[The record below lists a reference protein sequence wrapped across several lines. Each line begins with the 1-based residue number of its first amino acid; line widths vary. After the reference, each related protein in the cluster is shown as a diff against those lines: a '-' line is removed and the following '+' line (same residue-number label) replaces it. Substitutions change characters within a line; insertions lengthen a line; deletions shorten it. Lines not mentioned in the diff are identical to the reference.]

1 MTMWLV
7 VILLVIVAVGA
18 LVWRSERRRK
28 VAHPGSGFGS
38 SGPPGGDSTPLSGG

>member
-7 VILLVIVAVGA
+7 VILLVSVAVGA

-28 VAHPGSGFGS
+28 AVHPGSRFGS
-38 SGPPGGDSTPLSGG
+38 GGPRVGTRPS